1 VSESAAH
8 LERRTAELQQQADA
22 AMKHLQARIAGVR
35 EAQQQAM
42 RATGAATSRDG
53 VVHAVVDATGVVTSL
68 TFASSAFDRSTPDRL
83 AQTAVATIQAAAAQ
97 ARSQTAEA
105 MAALRADGGGVVDSA
120 AKGAAALGVAPLPVP
135 AVPRTAVD
143 PTAEQDAWA
152 AEPPAPEAPAWGELG
167 AGADKSVDQIPPPV
181 EPAPGPAA
189 SNRPR
194 RTSSDVGADDW
205 TPDERPW

>member
-1 VSESAAH
+1 VTESAAH

-22 AMKHLQARIAGVR
+22 AMKHLRARIASVR

-42 RATGAATSRDG
+42 QATGEATSRDG
-53 VVHAVVDATGVVTSL
+53 VVRAVVDATGVVTSL

-83 AQTAVATIQAAAAQ
+83 AQTAVATIQAAAAK
-97 ARSQTAEA
+97 ARSQTAAA
-105 MAALRADGGGVVDSA
+105 MAAMRADDDGTAAAA

-135 AVPRTAVD
+135 DVPRTAVD

-152 AEPPAPEAPAWGELG
+152 AEPPPPEAPAWGELG
-167 AGADKSVDQIPPPV
+167 AGADKSVDRIPPPV
-181 EPAPGPAA
+181 EPAPGPVA

-194 RTSSDVGADDW
+194 RPSSDDGADDW